1 MGQAATLATGSRS
14 RYATGV
20 NRLHIGVKSFTGIAA
35 LVAVLLV
42 PSTAAQA
49 QLPVGEA
56 DGVRMVAQRG
66 GVLVIFTARAEKLRR
81 RYAGKVLEISCTDFV
96 EGGANI
102 FGEGLRVPRHRH
114 RVFAGDHPRG
124 TDYCRLWRPERT
136 VKRRRGRVVY
146 GRELLVSVPL
156 TQQGAVYLD
165 EEEKTQGISGV
176 LVIASLSDDGEELGR
191 YRTYDELIAKYPKA
205 ARAVVKLDAPGDS
218 PPAGKIGFY
227 SDGAAHVLVA
237 ALSASGRRLFIEYEG
252 DVLST
257 NVAGYMFSRPE

>member
-1 MGQAATLATGSRS
+1 MKT
-14 RYATGV
+14 
-20 NRLHIGVKSFTGIAA
+20 FTGIAA

-56 DGVRMVAQRG
+56 DGVRMVAHRG

-96 EGGANI
+96 EDGATV

-124 TDYCRLWRPERT
+124 TDYCRLWRPKRT
-136 VKRRRGRVVY
+136 VKRHHRRVVS

-165 EEEKTQGISGV
+165 EEEKTQGIFGLLS
-176 LVIASLSDDGEELGR
+176 IASLSANGEELGR
-191 YRTYDELIAKYPKA
+191 YRTYDELIAKYPTA
-205 ARAVVKLDAPGDS
+205 ARVVVELDAPVDS

-237 ALSASGRRLFIEYEG
+237 ALSGSGRRLFVEFDA

-257 NVAGYMFSRPE
+257 NVFSYLFNPLD

>member
-1 MGQAATLATGSRS
+1 MHPAPHR
-14 RYATGV
+14 
-20 NRLHIGVKSFTGIAA
+20 RLGRHAHDRLDIGVKTFTGIAA
-35 LVAVLLV
+35 LVAVLLI

-96 EGGANI
+96 EDGASV

-124 TDYCRLWRPERT
+124 TDYCRLWLPKRT
-136 VKRRRGRVVY
+136 VKRRHRRVAF

-165 EEEKTQGISGV
+165 EEEKTQGIFGV
-176 LVIASLSDDGEELGR
+176 LVIASLSANGEELGR

-205 ARAVVKLDAPGDS
+205 ARAVVELDAPVDS

-227 SDGAAHVLVA
+227 SDGAAHLLVA
-237 ALSASGRRLFIEYEG
+237 ALSATGRRLFIEYEG

-257 NVAGYMFSRPE
+257 NVAGYMFSRPD

>member
-1 MGQAATLATGSRS
+1 
-14 RYATGV
+14 
-20 NRLHIGVKSFTGIAA
+20 VKSFTGIAA

-56 DGVRMVAQRG
+56 HGVRMVAQHG

-81 RYAGKVLEISCTDFV
+81 RYAGKVLEISCTEYVGD
-96 EGGANI
+96 GASV
-102 FGEGLRVPRHRH
+102 FAEGLRVPRHRH

-124 TDYCRLWRPERT
+124 TDYCRLWRPKRT
-136 VKRRRGRVVY
+136 VKRRHHQVVFGRQ
-146 GRELLVSVPL
+146 LLVSVPL
-156 TQQGAVYLD
+156 SQQGAVYLD
-165 EEEKTQGISGV
+165 EEEKTHGIFGV
-176 LVIASLSDDGEELGR
+176 LGIASLSAGGKELGR
-191 YRTYDELIAKYPKA
+191 YRTYDELIAEYPKV
-205 ARAVVKLDAPGDS
+205 ARTVVKLDSPVDS
-218 PPAGKIGFY
+218 PPAGKIGLY

-257 NVAGYMFSRPE
+257 NLASYMFDRPE

>member
-1 MGQAATLATGSRS
+1 M
-14 RYATGV
+14 
-20 NRLHIGVKSFTGIAA
+20 KSFTGIAA

-81 RYAGKVLEISCTDFV
+81 RYAGKVLEISCTEFV
-96 EGGANI
+96 EGGAHI

-124 TDYCRLWRPERT
+124 TDYCRLWRPKRT
-136 VKRRRGRVVY
+136 VTRRNRRLDFE
-146 GRELLVSVPL
+146 RRLLVSVPL
-156 TQQGAVYLD
+156 TQRGAVHLD
-165 EEEKTQGISGV
+165 EEEKTQGIAGALV
-176 LVIASLSDDGEELGR
+176 LASLSDDGDQLGR

-205 ARAVVKLDAPGDS
+205 TRAVVELDAPADS

-237 ALSASGRRLFIEYEG
+237 AMSASGRRLFIEYEG

-257 NVAGYMFSRPE
+257 NVVGYMFSRPE

>member
-1 MGQAATLATGSRS
+1 M
-14 RYATGV
+14 
-20 NRLHIGVKSFTGIAA
+20 KSFTGIAA

-81 RYAGKVLEISCTDFV
+81 RYAGKVLEISCTEFV
-96 EGGANI
+96 EGGASV

-146 GRELLVSVPL
+146 GRKLLVSVPL

-165 EEEKTQGISGV
+165 EEEKTQGIFGV
-176 LVIASLSDDGEELGR
+176 LVFSSLSDDGEELGR

-205 ARAVVKLDAPGDS
+205 ARAVVELDAPVDS

-257 NVAGYMFSRPE
+257 NVARYMFSQPE

>member
-1 MGQAATLATGSRS
+1 MKAL
-14 RYATGV
+14 
-20 NRLHIGVKSFTGIAA
+20 TGIGT
-35 LVAVLLV
+35 LLAVLLV
-42 PSTAAQA
+42 GSTAAQA

-66 GVLVIFTARAEKLRR
+66 GVLVTFTAGAEKLRR

-96 EGGANI
+96 EGGANV

-136 VKRRRGRVVY
+136 VKRHHRPAVLGRQ
-146 GRELLVSVPL
+146 LLVSVPL
-156 TQQGAVYLD
+156 TQRGAVHLD
-165 EEEKTQGISGV
+165 EEEKTQGIFGV
-176 LVIASLSDDGEELGR
+176 LALTLLSADAQELGR
-191 YRTYDELIAKYPKA
+191 FRTHDELIAKYPKA
-205 ARAVVKLDAPGDS
+205 ARAVVELDAPADS
-218 PPAGKIGFY
+218 PPAGKVGYY
-227 SDGAAHVLVA
+227 SDGAAHVVVA

-257 NVAGYMFSRPE
+257 NIIDYMFNRPE